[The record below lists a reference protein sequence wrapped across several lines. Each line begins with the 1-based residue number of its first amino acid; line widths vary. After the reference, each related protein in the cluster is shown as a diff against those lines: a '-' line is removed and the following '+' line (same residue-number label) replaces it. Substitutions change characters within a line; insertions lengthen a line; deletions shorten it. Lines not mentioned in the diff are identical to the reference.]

1 MGQCLSVDY
10 QSHYVESKGPLSY
23 AIAKVLQRSS
33 SLEAAPRECVLLWMC
48 KHEGG
53 GNQAAEL
60 EVCANESLECQLPRC
75 ALFATR
81 ARTEM

>member
-23 AIAKVLQRSS
+23 AIAEVLQCRR
-33 SLEAAPRECVLLWMC
+33 SLEAATRECVLLWMC
-48 KHEGG
+48 KYERGRY
-53 GNQAAEL
+53 QAAQL
-60 EVCANESLECQLPRC
+60 QMCANESLECQLPRC

-81 ARTEM
+81 ARSEM